1 VRTHAFAVDGLS
13 VHAYVFGPA
22 RGPLALALHGFPD
35 DPRSLFGLARVLT
48 AAGYRVLA
56 PYLRGYGPTGLAP
69 DGRYDPER
77 LGRDVLGLIRAA
89 GAERALVVGHD
100 WGAVAGY
107 AAANLEPRA
116 IAGLVALA
124 VPPPGVLLANL
135 RRDPGQLKRSAY
147 MTLGRLPGGGRLL
160 QARNGA
166 LIERLWRR
174 WSPGWNPPAEHL
186 ARVKHT
192 FDYPGTPQAALAYY
206 RALLPAR
213 PWKLAANLRL
223 LGAPLQPPTLIL
235 GGRRDGCL
243 GPRLYAGAE
252 GACAGTLELRMLEAG
267 HWLHLERPDEVQE
280 YVRRFASDFGASSV
294 RDPRP
299 LPTL

>member
-1 VRTHAFAVDGLS
+1 MRTRTYSIDGLS
-13 VHAYVFGPA
+13 VHAYVLGPE

-35 DPRSLFGLARVLT
+35 DPRSLFGLAGAL
-48 AAGYRVLA
+48 AGAGYRVLA
-56 PYLRGYGPTGLAP
+56 PYLRGYGPTGPAP

-89 GAERALVVGHD
+89 DTERALVVGHD

-124 VPPPGVLLANL
+124 VPPPGVLLTNL
-135 RRDPGQLKRSAY
+135 RRDPRQLSRSAY

-174 WSPGWNPPAEHL
+174 WSPGWSPPTEHL

-192 FDYPGTPQAALAYY
+192 FDYPGTPEAALAYY

-223 LGAPLQPPTLIL
+223 LGGRIHPPTLIL
-235 GGRRDGCL
+235 GGARDGCL

-252 GACAGTLELRMLEAG
+252 AACAGPVELRVLEAG
-267 HWLHLERPDEVQE
+267 HWLHLERPDEVHGH
-280 YVRRFASDFGASSV
+280 VLRFASEFGASPV
-294 RDPRP
+294 RNPRH